1 MAIPLKRQ
9 GRGFATFGSG
19 DTLPVANG
27 GTGATT
33 AATAATALGLG
44 TSSAVTHASLS
55 LTGAFSGTT
64 VDASGYIHANG
75 AEIAVARSASQ
86 GGVYL
91 KPGGNGGYIEGWRP
105 TAQSAR
111 DWYIGNSDGTYAYFS
126 AENGC
131 AWNFVGSL
139 RPRVNGNL
147 VVSQTDAMT
156 LAAYTVA
163 TLPAGSVGTL
173 VYASN
178 GRKGTETA
186 GNGTGVIAYF
196 SGGAWR
202 RLSDDTAVAA

>member
-1 MAIPLKRQ
+1 
-9 GRGFATFGSG
+9 
-19 DTLPVANG
+19 
-27 GTGATT
+27 
-33 AATAATALGLG
+33 
-44 TSSAVTHASLS
+44 
-55 LTGAFSGTT
+55 
-64 VDASGYIHANG
+64 
-75 AEIAVARSASQ
+75 
-86 GGVYL
+86 
-91 KPGGNGGYIEGWRP
+91 
-105 TAQSAR
+105 
-111 DWYIGNSDGTYAYFS
+111 
-126 AENGC
+126 
-131 AWNFVGSL
+131 
-139 RPRVNGNL
+139 RVNGNL